1 MKKSILL
8 VALFALFSVASY
20 AQVTFG
26 VKGGVA
32 MSGYMGDNSD
42 NSKVKLAGRAGLG
55 LEYAINDM
63 VSIQPTLY
71 WSDKGAKYDGASFLG
86 AEVGKT
92 TVNQMYLELPV
103 DVQLRFN
110 LDKTSNVVV
119 AAGPY
124 VAYGI
129 GGKIKTETTG
139 AVVTTSHKSDTFDK
153 LKKWDMGLNFEAG
166 LEFNQFLVGI
176 YSEVGLINIHKG
188 GPKNYTVGLN
198 LGYRF

>member
-32 MSGYMGDNSD
+32 MSGFMGDNSD

-55 LEYAINDM
+55 LEYAIDDM
-63 VSIQPTLY
+63 VSIQPSLY
-71 WSDKGAKYDGASFLG
+71 WSDKGAKYGEDNTI
-86 AEVGKT
+86 KT
-92 TVNQMYLELPV
+92 TWNAMYLELPV

-110 LDKTSNVVV
+110 IDRTSNIVV

-129 GGKIKTETTG
+129 GGKIKANG
-139 AVVTTSHKSDTFDK
+139 TSAEIDTFDA
-153 LKKWDMGLNFEAG
+153 LKDWDMGLNFEAG
-166 LEFNQFLVGI
+166 LEFNKCLVGI
-176 YSEVGLINIHKG
+176 YSEIGLVNTLSG
-188 GPKNYTVGLN
+188 GPKNYTIGLN
-198 LGYRF
+198 LGYKF

>member
-32 MSGYMGDNSD
+32 MSGFMGDNSD

-71 WSDKGAKYDGASFLG
+71 WSDKGAKYGEES
-86 AEVGKT
+86 
-92 TVNQMYLELPV
+92 TVKNTWNAMYLELPV

-110 LDKTSNVVV
+110 LDKGSNVVV

-129 GGKIKTETTG
+129 GGKREYEKNN
-139 AVVTTSHKSDTFDK
+139 VTVKSDTFDT
-153 LKKWDMGLNFEAG
+153 LKDWDMGLNFEAG

-176 YSEVGLINIHKG
+176 YTEVGLINTMKG